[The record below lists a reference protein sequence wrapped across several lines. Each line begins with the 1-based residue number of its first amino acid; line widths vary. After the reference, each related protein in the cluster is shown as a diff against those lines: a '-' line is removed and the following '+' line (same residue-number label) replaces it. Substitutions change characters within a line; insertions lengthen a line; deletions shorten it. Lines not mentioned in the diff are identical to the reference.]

1 VERGLDLHWIF
12 ALRACFPSGTK
23 GFGRL
28 EARGCSLHRM
38 SERSSNDLELVVLI
52 EGELRIFPLSAGS
65 EVSLGRDAINHIQI
79 DHPSVSRRHA
89 VLRLGQPLVVEDLGS
104 ANGTFVHDR
113 TQAGSAGRTERLR
126 RLGLEAAELAVGESV
141 QLGAVTA
148 VVRHRHVAPPDGM
161 IVRNP
166 SLQAVYAQAERAAA
180 AAISVILLGETG
192 VGKEVLARFIHARS
206 PRAARSFVAIN
217 CAAFSEALLEGE
229 LFGYEK
235 GAFTGAVQ
243 ARPGLF
249 EAADGGTLFLD
260 EVGELAQ
267 PTQAKFLRVLEERT
281 VLRLGARAPRPV
293 DARFIAATNRDL
305 EAEVRA
311 GRFREDLFYRLNGL
325 SLAIP
330 PLRERSGELESLARS
345 FVHAAC
351 RQLERPPIELS
362 PETLRLL
369 SLHRWPG
376 NVRELKNV
384 MERAVV
390 LCAESS
396 IGPEYLPASL
406 TTPAAAGSDPRSA
419 GPIADLDPKRFHAQ
433 VEALQRARIVEALA
447 RCGGNQTQA
456 AKLLG
461 VARRTLVAQL
471 VELGIPRPRTRG
483 TLS

>member
-1 VERGLDLHWIF
+1 
-12 ALRACFPSGTK
+12 
-23 GFGRL
+23 
-28 EARGCSLHRM
+28 M
-38 SERSSNDLELVVLI
+38 SEHRSNDLELAVLI
-52 EGELRIFPLSAGS
+52 GDELRIFDLSAGS
-65 EVSLGRDAINHIQI
+65 EVSLGRDAINQIQI

-89 VLRLGQPLVVEDLGS
+89 VLHLGPPLVIEDLGS
-104 ANGTFVHDR
+104 ANGTFVHDG
-113 TQAGSAGRTERLR
+113 TPLGGAGGTERLR
-126 RLGLEAAELAVGESV
+126 RLGLEGVELAVGESV
-141 QLGAVTA
+141 QLGAVSA
-148 VVRHRHVAPPDGM
+148 VVRHRRTAPTEGM
-161 IVRNP
+161 IVRDP

-180 AAISVILLGETG
+180 APISVILLGETG
-192 VGKEVLARFIHARS
+192 VGKEVLARFIHGRS
-206 PRAARSFVAIN
+206 PRAARPFVGIN

-235 GAFTGAVQ
+235 GAFTGAAQ

-260 EVGELAQ
+260 EVGEIAQ
-267 PTQAKFLRVLEERT
+267 ATQAKFLRVLEERA
-281 VLRLGARAPRPV
+281 VLRVGARKPRSV

-330 PLRERSGELESLARS
+330 PLRERLGELESLARS
-345 FVHAAC
+345 FVHASC
-351 RQLERPPIELS
+351 RQLERAPLELS

-369 SLHRWPG
+369 HLHRWPG

-390 LCAESS
+390 LCAESR
-396 IGPEYLPASL
+396 IGPEYLPASF
-406 TTPAAAGSDPRSA
+406 TAAAAIA
-419 GPIADLDPKRFHAQ
+419 GPAPTSPEQAPDLDLEHFQ
-433 VEALQRARIVEALA
+433 VQLETLQRARVVEAL
-447 RCGGNQTQA
+447 RQCGGNQTQA

-471 VELGIPRPRTRG
+471 VQLGIPRPRTRG
-483 TLS
+483 TLR